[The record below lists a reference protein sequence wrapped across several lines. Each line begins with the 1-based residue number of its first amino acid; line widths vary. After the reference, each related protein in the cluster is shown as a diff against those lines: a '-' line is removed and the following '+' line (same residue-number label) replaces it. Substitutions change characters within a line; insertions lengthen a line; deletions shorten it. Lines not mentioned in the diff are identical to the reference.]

1 MIFAVGS
8 ENPVKINCVTH
19 AVAEF
24 WNEFKIIGVST
35 DSQVSA
41 QPKSEAEMYT
51 GAFNRGIQSLEKIS
65 DANFGVGIEGGIVD
79 ISTGMWAF
87 AVIVIVNRNHR
98 ISEGQTGRFKLP
110 EGVAKLI
117 REECLELGEADDRFF
132 GHENSKQKQ
141 GAIGIL
147 SDGKIT
153 RLDLYKPAVI
163 FALLPFIH
171 PEYYEEVLREESAE
185 C

>member
-24 WNEFKIIGVST
+24 WNEFKVVGINT

-41 QPKSEAEMYT
+41 QPKSEAEMYA
-51 GAFNRGIQSLEKIS
+51 GALNRARHSIEKIS

-79 ISTGMWAF
+79 TAQGMWAF
-87 AVIVIVNRNHR
+87 AIIVIIDRNQR

-117 REECLELGEADDRFF
+117 REEGLELGEADDRFF
-132 GHENSKQKQ
+132 GRENSKQNE

-147 SDGKIT
+147 SDRKIT

-171 PEYYEEVLREESAE
+171 SEYYEIS
-185 C
+185 

>member
-24 WNEFKIIGVST
+24 WNEFKVVGVNT

-41 QPKSEAEMYT
+41 QPKSETEMYT
-51 GAFNRGIQSLEKIS
+51 GALNRARQSLEKIS

-79 ISTGMWAF
+79 TKKVMWAF
-87 AVIVIVNRNHR
+87 AIIVIIARNGH
-98 ISEGQTGRFKLP
+98 ISDGQTGRFKLP

-117 REECLELGEADDRFF
+117 REEGLELGEADDRFF
-132 GHENSKQKQ
+132 GRENSKQKE

-147 SDGKIT
+147 SDGKIS
-153 RLDLYKPAVI
+153 RVDLYKPAVI

-171 PEYYEEVLREESAE
+171 PEFYEIS
-185 C
+185 